1 MTLNR
6 KDAAATALTAL
17 CVAVFVATH
26 EGWGIWLVG
35 DSHRWAAGVISVL
48 GIAACSLGTPGKDAA
63 AKLMSVI
70 GAVAAALALVA
81 VVSGS
86 LTPLS
91 LLVAA
96 IVLLWAISTWRHA
109 HRAPRRALPT

>member
-6 KDAAATALTAL
+6 KDAAATALTVLA
-17 CVAVFVATH
+17 VAVFAATH
-26 EGWGIWLVG
+26 EGWGVWLVG
-35 DSHRWAAGVISVL
+35 DSHRWAAAVIGVL
-48 GIAACSLGTPGKDAA
+48 GVAACSQGTPSKDTA

-70 GAVAAALALVA
+70 GAIAGALAVVA
-81 VVSGS
+81 VASGS

-96 IVLLWAISTWRHA
+96 IVLLWAVSTWRHA

>member
-1 MTLNR
+1 MTLDR

-26 EGWGIWLVG
+26 EGWSIWLVG
-35 DSHRWAAGVISVL
+35 DSRRWAAGVIGIL
-48 GIAACSLGTPGKDAA
+48 GIAACSLGTPGKGPVT
-63 AKLMSVI
+63 KLMSVI
-70 GAVAAALALVA
+70 GACAGALLLVA

-91 LLVAA
+91 LLVVT

-109 HRAPRRALPT
+109 HRVPRRALPT

>member
-6 KDAAATALTAL
+6 KDLAATLLTAL
-17 CVAVFVATH
+17 AVAVFAATH
-26 EGWGIWLVG
+26 EGWQVWLVG
-35 DSHRWAAGVISVL
+35 DSHRWAAAVIAVL
-48 GIAACSLGTPGKDAA
+48 GIAACALGTPGSDTA
-63 AKLMSVI
+63 AKLMSVAGVI
-70 GAVAAALALVA
+70 AGALAVVA
-81 VVSGS
+81 IASGS

-96 IVLLWAISTWRHA
+96 IVLLWAVTTWRHA